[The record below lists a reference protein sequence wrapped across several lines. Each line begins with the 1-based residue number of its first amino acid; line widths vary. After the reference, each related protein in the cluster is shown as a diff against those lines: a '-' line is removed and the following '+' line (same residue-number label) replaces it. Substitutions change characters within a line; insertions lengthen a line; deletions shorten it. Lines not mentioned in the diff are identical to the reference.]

1 MLSASLLLSKYAIGF
16 VAVATTPAV
25 APQRAVSVSM
35 QLPSDDE
42 LFASLRARVSV
53 ADSKTAMPPPLGPD
67 EVGADC
73 MGPTDVIEYCMKSL
87 RAQAAD
93 GCSTDGCRAFLAFAV
108 RMTDKA
114 EDFVGQLQP
123 GFFTGAHAFAP
134 FYFMHSSTLTSLL
147 PSLSLYLRAD
157 PQAFT
162 DYMAAQPRYRT
173 LAQLDEY
180 KCMGTPDFSDMSRK
194 AVQKL
199 LVRKDGGNWED
210 LHINMAMV
218 EVAPK
223 GDVPDQAGNT
233 KPGPGAKRRWLIT
246 SIYKQNGGS

>member
-147 PSLSLYLRAD
+147 PSLSTTCAQTRRRSPTTWQPSRATARSRSSTSTNAWAR
-157 PQAFT
+157 PT
-162 DYMAAQPRYRT
+162 SRT
-173 LAQLDEY
+173 
-180 KCMGTPDFSDMSRK
+180 
-194 AVQKL
+194 
-199 LVRKDGGNWED
+199 
-210 LHINMAMV
+210 
-218 EVAPK
+218 
-223 GDVPDQAGNT
+223 
-233 KPGPGAKRRWLIT
+233 
-246 SIYKQNGGS
+246 